1 MTTINRLSAVTTLAA
16 GDNLVVYAP
25 SQGDARR
32 SSLTTLVSFLSSA
45 FAGFTASSYVKVAP
59 CLVSALPAAGSTG
72 AGSGAR
78 AFVTDATATTFA
90 STVAGG
96 GANSVPVYSD
106 GTNWKVG

>member
-32 SSLTTLVSFLSSA
+32 ASLTTLVEFLSSA
-45 FAGFTASSYVKVAP
+45 FTNLTASSYVKVQP
-59 CLVSALPAAGSTG
+59 CLVSALPSAADSG
-72 AGSGAR
+72 AGAR
-78 AFVTDATATTFA
+78 AFVTDATASTFA

-96 GANSVPVYSD
+96 GAISVPVYSD

>member
-1 MTTINRLSAVTTLAA
+1 MSTINQLSAVDSLNA
-16 GDNLVVYAP
+16 GDNVPVYSA

-32 SSLTTLVSFLSSA
+32 FSLTTLVSYLATA
-45 FAGFTASSYVKVAP
+45 FTSLTASSYIKTTATTVADLP
-59 CLVSALPAAGSTG
+59 SAATAG
-72 AGSGAR
+72 AGAR

-106 GTNWKVG
+106 ATNWRIG